1 MGKKEETFVRSLVD
15 GLPLG
20 EAARAAGLP
29 EERAR
34 RFLESVAEFA
44 GAVGADMR
52 FGPPPAAEGGSSS
65 EAARN
70 SDGGRSSDTARHSGA
85 ARRSGASTY
94 TDLVLHSDGASLGNP
109 GPSGAGG
116 VMATP
121 AGEVVEEFHVH
132 LGHATNNVA
141 EYEAVRI
148 GIARALK
155 HGARRIVVRLDSELV
170 AYQLTG
176 RYKVRNRKLLDAYLR
191 VKQLLSQLDEV
202 AFETIPRKEN
212 ARADALARMGAQ
224 QGPG

>member
-44 GAVGADMR
+44 GAVGADTR
-52 FGPPPAAEGGSSS
+52 SGPPPAAEGGSSS
-65 EAARN
+65 EAAR
-70 SDGGRSSDTARHSGA
+70 HSGA
-85 ARRSGASTY
+85 ARRSGASTH
-94 TDLVLHSDGASLGNP
+94 TELVLHTDGASLGNP

-116 VMATP
+116 VIATP

-148 GIARALK
+148 GIARALE

-191 VKQLLSQLDEV
+191 VEQLLSQLDEV